1 MNHELQLLL
10 QHHRVNGEQA
20 FQRETAKFDP
30 SQNQNP
36 LTALYKIVNIWLRP
50 RDYAP
55 ISTFVKISSTGVSG
69 ESGEI

>member
-36 LTALYKIVNIWLRP
+36 LTALYKIVNI
-50 RDYAP
+50 
-55 ISTFVKISSTGVSG
+55 
-69 ESGEI
+69 